1 MRERPVE
8 LGRQCGF
15 GDLREVPHG
24 LWLREMLDGRFNG
37 VYFNSEAEPVR
48 AGYSVSELKKLSET
62 FLSGQQDDMGRVAA
76 LAPEQIGTA
85 PAGKEELPDA
95 GKKAYDPALA
105 AETGTADHLIFEKL
119 DPERGADAGYISDLL
134 DGFVSA
140 GLISPEAGSR
150 IRPAG
155 IAAFYEQE
163 IGRRAA
169 AAAALGHMWR
179 ERPFVLGV
187 PASDIKPDCRD
198 EEPVIVQ
205 GIIDMYFTEGDK
217 LILVDYK
224 SDYVAKGGGGI
235 LAERYSKQLEYYGRA
250 LEAATGKKPDET
262 YIYSIRLESFIPVG
276 C

>member
-1 MRERPVE
+1 
-8 LGRQCGF
+8 
-15 GDLREVPHG
+15 
-24 LWLREMLDGRFNG
+24 
-37 VYFNSEAEPVR
+37 
-48 AGYSVSELKKLSET
+48 
-62 FLSGQQDDMGRVAA
+62 
-76 LAPEQIGTA
+76 
-85 PAGKEELPDA
+85 
-95 GKKAYDPALA
+95 
-105 AETGTADHLIFEKL
+105 
-119 DPERGADAGYISDLL
+119 
-134 DGFVSA
+134 
-140 GLISPEAGSR
+140 
-150 IRPAG
+150 
-155 IAAFYEQE
+155 
-163 IGRRAA
+163 
-169 AAAALGHMWR
+169 MWR